1 MLRSLAL
8 SLGLTLILE
17 LLGAFLFGFRQKRDL
32 ALVTLVNILTN
43 PLIVLICNLYLI
55 ASGIPIPWYWILPLE
70 VLAVLTEGFI
80 YHKGLSHRPIHP
92 LFLSLILNGISYI
105 GGLLLS

>member
-17 LLGAFLFGFRQKRDL
+17 LTGALLFGLRQKQDL
-32 ALVTLVNILTN
+32 RLVALVNIVTN
-43 PLIVLICNLYLI
+43 PVIVLTCNLFLLF
-55 ASGIPIPWYWILPLE
+55 SDFPLPWYWMLAME
-70 VLAVLTEGFI
+70 ALAVLTEGFI
-80 YHKGLSHRPIHP
+80 YHKGLSHKPIHP
-92 LFLSLILNGISYI
+92 FLLSLLLNGVSYI